1 MSAKRLGRGIE
12 ALISSEAEPQPKPAK
27 PGVTK
32 ILLKSIKPNPY
43 QPRRN
48 FDETALKELM
58 ASIKLKGII
67 TPITVREA
75 GEGYELVA
83 GERRW
88 RASKKVRLRTI
99 PAYVIDV
106 KGEAEM
112 MQVALIENIQREDLN
127 PMEEAEAY
135 AVLNSKYNLS
145 HDAIAKSVGKKRVTV
160 SNALRLLKLPPE
172 IRKSIRKGNIS
183 GGHGRAILQA
193 KTIAAMKKLWRVIL
207 EKDLSVRAAEA
218 LVKPKSKETK
228 IKKIIQSTA
237 PIRAIENQ
245 LIELLGT
252 KVKLKPGQEGGSIE
266 IIYFSDDD
274 LERIL
279 DLLQSL

>member
-48 FDETALKELM
+48 FDETALEELM

-88 RASKKVRLRTI
+88 RASKKVRLRAI

-112 MQVALIENIQREDLN
+112 MQVALIETQ
-127 PMEEAEAY
+127 
-135 AVLNSKYNLS
+135 
-145 HDAIAKSVGKKRVTV
+145 
-160 SNALRLLKLPPE
+160 
-172 IRKSIRKGNIS
+172 
-183 GGHGRAILQA
+183 
-193 KTIAAMKKLWRVIL
+193 
-207 EKDLSVRAAEA
+207 
-218 LVKPKSKETK
+218 
-228 IKKIIQSTA
+228 
-237 PIRAIENQ
+237 
-245 LIELLGT
+245 
-252 KVKLKPGQEGGSIE
+252 
-266 IIYFSDDD
+266 
-274 LERIL
+274 
-279 DLLQSL
+279 